1 MWIKRSLMIVPVALF
16 AFLAQSVFWVPGTAS
31 VSNNE
36 SRLNRII
43 LYMGGNPEDMNP
55 WTSTKTTDSTISDYF
70 FEGVIRYNNM
80 YELEP
85 WLADTVVVRHELTT
99 IVPAGMSPEQY
110 EAAVREEFGGLVAEI
125 KPLDDKKL
133 AISDDLA
140 KEVKE
145 AGIDRSLRSY
155 VETHSTAKMMLVTFA
170 SKPVKGKIVSAVQP
184 DFRARMETR
193 LGHDLYPDI
202 KSAAEA
208 AWSELPED
216 KRKGSADDFR
226 EQFEGFIGQ
235 TGAPTIEHHPVVD
248 CVLHKGI
255 YWTDG
260 PFFSAPEKT
269 WQTIVDGDEAGN
281 VVADSREEAIR
292 IIRERLEPGESAKV
306 DAINYDKRFGDESNG
321 PWWGR
326 GPELGSRDV
335 KLNFEHLK
343 NADYGSPRRSSYLSI
358 LDIRQFKE
366 DRYRFQF
373 VLDELYSPALADLS
387 GAILPYHVWNLK
399 AWEHEAVRRGLGPKD
414 MGIDRANYNPMR
426 ALRSRDRDFA
436 LAPSYLGSML
446 LEPMNGDSKPYWE
459 NNLRVRLRRNE
470 FYWNRKT
477 EYEFVDWFVF
487 DPALGSETSEVVFLG
502 GGMDIY
508 SAKDYQVQR
517 YEEMEDKYYVI
528 KRQPTQYEYIG
539 FNMTR
544 EQLKD
549 KRVRMALSM
558 AINVDDILKY
568 VVFEQGQ
575 RVSGPGYPVL
585 PWYNPEYRIEHTWRT
600 GPKKGQTEKMAFLPF
615 DMDEAKALLLEAGYR
630 EQGGKLFKDG
640 QPLKLQFINTTGQG
654 SRQKSAVLAK
664 ERWEQLGVEVDYK
677 MYEWND
683 YIQRFI
689 MAMNFDVCVLGW
701 SGGLDFDKRQL
712 WGSEFTPPNGLNF
725 VGYNNPEV
733 DEMMDKILKVYDYDE
748 QVRLSHEIFDKI
760 ASDFPYI
767 FLFSPYTTTIAD
779 RHLVWR
785 KEVGKDAEGKP
796 IYEDRPLDHEYI
808 KDSRASWRFFEP
820 ELIRREEIPEFTD
833 EDKRR

>member
-1 MWIKRSLMIVPVALF
+1 MWIKRSLVIVPIVLF

-70 FEGVIRYNNM
+70 FEGLIRYNRM

-85 WLADTVVVRHELTT
+85 WLAETVVVRHEVTVA
-99 IVPAGMSPEQY
+99 VPRDMTAEQL
-110 EAAVREEFGGLVAEI
+110 EAAIRAEFGTLVAEVSD
-125 KPLDDKKL
+125 KGEKKL
-133 AISDDLA
+133 EIGDELA
-140 KEVKE
+140 KAAE
-145 AGIDRSLRSY
+145 AAGAIRELRSF
-155 VETHSTAKMMLVTFA
+155 VEAQPSVKLLRIAF
-170 SKPVKGKIVSAVQP
+170 SDKPVSGEIVSAVQP
-184 DFRARMETR
+184 DFRARMEKR
-193 LGHDLYPDI
+193 LGHELYPEL
-202 KSAAEA
+202 KQAALTAWEQLTGEKRVGTPEA
-208 AWSELPED
+208 WL
-216 KRKGSADDFR
+216 
-226 EQFEGFIGQ
+226 EQFEDFVGQ
-235 TGAPTIEHHPVVD
+235 AGTPLLQHNPVVD
-248 CVLHKGI
+248 CVLHKGV

-260 PFFSAPEKT
+260 PFFSDPART
-269 WQTIVDGDEAGN
+269 WLTSVNGDEAGN
-281 VVADSREEAIR
+281 VVADSKEEAIGL
-292 IIRERLEPGESAKV
+292 IRQRLATAADAKV
-306 DAINYDKRFGDESNG
+306 DAINYDKRFGDDAKG

-326 GPELGSRDV
+326 GPELGARDV
-335 KLNFEHLK
+335 KLTFEHLK
-343 NADYGSPRRSSYLSI
+343 DPVYGSPRRSSYLSI
-358 LDIRQFKE
+358 LDMRVF
-366 DRYRFQF
+366 DDNRYRVQV
-373 VLDELYSPALADLS
+373 VLDELYSPALADLAGS
-387 GAILPYHVWNLK
+387 LLPYHVWNLK
-399 AWEHEAVRRGLGPKD
+399 CWEHEAVRRGLGPQD
-414 MGIDRANYNPMR
+414 LGIERAKYNPMSH
-426 ALRSRDRDFA
+426 LRSRDRDFA

-477 EYEFVDWFVF
+477 EYEYVDWFVF

-517 YEEMEDKYYVI
+517 YEAMEDKYYVI
-528 KRQPTQYEYIG
+528 KRQPTTYEYIG

-575 RVSGPGYPVL
+575 RISGPGYPVL
-585 PWYNPEYRIEHTWRT
+585 PWYNPEYRIEHTWRS
-600 GPKKGQTEKMAFLPF
+600 GPKKGQTEQLQFLPF
-615 DMDEAKALLLEAGYR
+615 DMEEAKALLLEAGYR

-640 QPLKLQFINTTGQG
+640 KPLRLQFVNTTGQG

-677 MYEWND
+677 QYEWND

-712 WGSEFTPPNGLNF
+712 WGTDFTPPNGLNF
-725 VGYNNPEV
+725 VGYSNPEV
-733 DEMMDKILKVYDYDE
+733 DKLMSDILKVYDYDE
-748 QVRLSHEIFDKI
+748 QVRLSHEIFNKI
-760 ASDFPYI
+760 ASDFPYV
-767 FLFSPYTTTIAD
+767 FLFSPFTTTIAD

-785 KEVGKDAEGKP
+785 KEVGKDAQGNP
-796 IYEDRPLDHEYI
+796 IYEDRPLDHEFI
-808 KDSRASWRFFEP
+808 NTSRATWRFFEP
-820 ELIRREEIPEFTD
+820 ELVRRAEIPQFTD
-833 EDKRR
+833 EQKRN